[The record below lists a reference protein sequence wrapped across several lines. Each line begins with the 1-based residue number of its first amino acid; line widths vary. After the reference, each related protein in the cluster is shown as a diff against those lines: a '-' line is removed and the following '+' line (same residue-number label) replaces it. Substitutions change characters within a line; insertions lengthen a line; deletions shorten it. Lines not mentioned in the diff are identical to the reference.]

1 MLWEEM
7 RDGVGVTA
15 EQNQGIKLAF
25 PGNLLPQRAV
35 E

>member
-7 RDGVGVTA
+7 KDRVGVTA
-15 EQNQGIKLAF
+15 EQNQGTELAF
-25 PGNLLPQRAV
+25 PGNLLPQGAV